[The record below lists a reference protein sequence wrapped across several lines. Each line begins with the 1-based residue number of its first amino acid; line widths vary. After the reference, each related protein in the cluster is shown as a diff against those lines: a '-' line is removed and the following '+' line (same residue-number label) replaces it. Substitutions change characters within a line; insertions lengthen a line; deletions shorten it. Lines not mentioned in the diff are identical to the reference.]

1 MGWLSVNNNYKYRAE
16 GAIREAEELVGIQQ
30 DRDFGQNLLAN
41 IRQYRI
47 AKEQLEAYGD
57 TDDVASSTSAGV
69 SSNVKS
75 TLAGE
80 VGYAYETSNRAEQ
93 IQQLQTFAQQQLGKY
108 KQQVKRASRNADILS
123 YGTRIAGAA
132 IGFVV
137 SGFNPAGAVA
147 GWQIG
152 GMAAAPTTFI
162 LGGDSVAM
170 KKNLGVSVSSAIS
183 YGVTSYI
190 NAPVESGGST
200 SVGGLG
206 SDSGFAYASGP
217 SGTYVAEGTVLE
229 TSNSGFA
236 YASGPSGSYTWR

>member
-30 DRDFGQNLLAN
+30 ERDFGQNLLAN

-57 TDDVASSTSAGV
+57 TDDITSSTSAGV
-69 SSNVKS
+69 TANVKS

-93 IQQLQTFAQQQLGKY
+93 IQQLQTFAQQQLSKY
-108 KQQVKRASRNADILS
+108 KQQVKRASRNADIVA
-123 YGTRIAGAA
+123 YGGKIVGAA
-132 IGFVV
+132 IGGIV
-137 SGFNPAGAVA
+137 GGPAGAMA

-152 GMAAAPTTFI
+152 GMFAAPTTFI

-170 KKNLGVSVSSAIS
+170 RKNLGVSVMSGIS
-183 YGVTSYI
+183 YGASSYLNAPGGDISAPADAGVSGGTKVISTSYDTAG
-190 NAPVESGGST
+190 NTFTHYDVTGYGNT
-200 SVGGLG
+200 SYGNVTI
-206 SDSGFAYASGP
+206 S
-217 SGTYVAEGTVLE
+217 SGT
-229 TSNSGFA
+229 
-236 YASGPSGSYTWR
+236 WR

>member
-30 DRDFGQNLLAN
+30 ERDFGQNLLAN

-57 TDDVASSTSAGV
+57 TDDITSSTSAGV
-69 SSNVKS
+69 TANVKS

-93 IQQLQTFAQQQLGKY
+93 IQHLQAFAQQQLGKY
-108 KQQVKRASRNADILS
+108 SQQVKRASRNADIVAF
-123 YGTRIAGAA
+123 GTKAVGAA

-137 SGFNPAGAVA
+137 GGPAGAMA

-170 KKNLGVSVSSAIS
+170 RKNLGVSVSSAIS
-183 YGVTSYI
+183 YGASSYLDAAGSATEAGGSVTEAGGSSSSFAY
-190 NAPVESGGST
+190 ESGGSY
-200 SVGGLG
+200 SR
-206 SDSGFAYASGP
+206 Y
-217 SGTYVAEGTVLE
+217 
-229 TSNSGFA
+229 
-236 YASGPSGSYTWR
+236 SYTSGGKTISGGTWR

>member
-30 DRDFGQNLLAN
+30 ERDFGQNLLAN

-57 TDDVASSTSAGV
+57 TDDITSSTSAGV
-69 SSNVKS
+69 TANVKS

-93 IQQLQTFAQQQLGKY
+93 IQHLQAFAQQQLSKY
-108 KQQVKRASRNADILS
+108 SQQVKRASRNADIVA
-123 YGTRIAGAA
+123 YGGKI
-132 IGFVV
+132 V
-137 SGFNPAGAVA
+137 GAVIGGIIGGPGGAMA

-170 KKNLGVSVSSAIS
+170 RKNLGVSVSSAIS
-183 YGVTSYI
+183 YGASSYLNAPGGDTSAPADAGVSEGTKVIGTSYDTAG
-190 NAPVESGGST
+190 NTVTHYDVTGYGNT
-200 SVGGLG
+200 SYGNVTV
-206 SDSGFAYASGP
+206 S
-217 SGTYVAEGTVLE
+217 SGT
-229 TSNSGFA
+229 
-236 YASGPSGSYTWR
+236 WR

>member
-16 GAIREAEELVGIQQ
+16 GAIREAEELVKIQQ
-30 DRDFGQNLLAN
+30 ERDFGQNLLAN

-57 TDDVASSTSAGV
+57 TDDITSSTSAGV
-69 SSNVKS
+69 TANVKS

-93 IQQLQTFAQQQLGKY
+93 IQQLQTFAQQQLSKY

-123 YGTRIAGAA
+123 YGTKIAGAA
-132 IGFVV
+132 IGGIV
-137 SGFNPAGAVA
+137 GGPAGAMT

-152 GMAAAPTTFI
+152 GMFAAPTTFI

-170 KKNLGVSVSSAIS
+170 RKNIGVSVMSAAS
-183 YGVTSYI
+183 YGASSYL
-190 NAPVESGGST
+190 NAPTESGGGAIEA
-200 SVGGLG
+200 GG
-206 SDSGFAYASGP
+206 SSSSFAYESG
-217 SGTYVAEGTVLE
+217 GV
-229 TSNSGFA
+229 
-236 YASGPSGSYTWR
+236 SGSYSYTSGGKTISSGTWR

>member
-30 DRDFGQNLLAN
+30 ERDFGQNLLAN

-57 TDDVASSTSAGV
+57 TDDITSSTSAGV
-69 SSNVKS
+69 TANVKS

-93 IQQLQTFAQQQLGKY
+93 IQHLQAFAQQQLGKY
-108 KQQVKRASRNADILS
+108 KQQVKRASRNADIVA
-123 YGTRIAGAA
+123 YGGKI
-132 IGFVV
+132 V
-137 SGFNPAGAVA
+137 GAVIGGIFGGPGGAMA

-170 KKNLGVSVSSAIS
+170 RKNLGVSVMSAIS
-183 YGVTSYI
+183 YGASSYLDAAKEGAAGGSVTEAGGSSSSFAY
-190 NAPVESGGST
+190 ESGGSY
-200 SVGGLG
+200 SR
-206 SDSGFAYASGP
+206 Y
-217 SGTYVAEGTVLE
+217 
-229 TSNSGFA
+229 
-236 YASGPSGSYTWR
+236 SYTSGGKTISGGTWR

>member
-30 DRDFGQNLLAN
+30 ERDFGQNLLAN

-57 TDDVASSTSAGV
+57 TDDITSSTSAGV
-69 SSNVKS
+69 TANVKS

-93 IQQLQTFAQQQLGKY
+93 IQHLQAFAQQQLGKY
-108 KQQVKRASRNADILS
+108 KQQVKRASRNADIVA
-123 YGTRIAGAA
+123 YGGKIVGAV
-132 IGFVV
+132 IGGIV
-137 SGFNPAGAVA
+137 GGPAGAMA

-162 LGGDSVAM
+162 LGGDTVAM
-170 KKNLGVSVSSAIS
+170 RKNLGVSISSAIS
-183 YGVTSYI
+183 YGASSYLD
-190 NAPVESGGST
+190 AAKEGVVES
-200 SVGGLG
+200 
-206 SDSGFAYASGP
+206 SGVSYSG
-217 SGTYVAEGTVLE
+217 Y
-229 TSNSGFA
+229 
-236 YASGPSGSYTWR
+236 SYTSGGKTISGGTWRQ

>member
-30 DRDFGQNLLAN
+30 ERDFGQNLLAN

-69 SSNVKS
+69 TANVKS

-108 KQQVKRASRNADILS
+108 KQQVKRASRNAEILS

-137 SGFNPAGAVA
+137 GGGPAGAAA
-147 GWQIG
+147 GWKIG
-152 GMAAAPTTFI
+152 GMLAAPTTFI
-162 LGGDSVAM
+162 LGGDTVAM
-170 KKNLGVSVSSAIS
+170 RKNLGVSVMSAAS
-183 YGVTSYI
+183 YGASSYL
-190 NAPVESGGST
+190 NAPTESGGS
-200 SVGGLG
+200 VVEAGG
-206 SDSGFAYASGP
+206 SSSSFAYESG
-217 SGTYVAEGTVLE
+217 GV
-229 TSNSGFA
+229 
-236 YASGPSGSYTWR
+236 SGSYSYTSGGKTISSGTWR

>member
-16 GAIREAEELVGIQQ
+16 GAIREAEELVEIQQ
-30 DRDFGQNLLAN
+30 ERDFGQNLLAN

-57 TDDVASSTSAGV
+57 TDDVSSSTSAGV

-108 KQQVKRASRNADILS
+108 KQQVKRASRNADIVA
-123 YGTRIAGAA
+123 YGAKIVGAT

-137 SGFNPAGAVA
+137 GGPAGAAA

-183 YGVTSYI
+183 YGATSYL
-190 NAPVESGGST
+190 NAPGGDISAPADAGVSGGTKVIST
-200 SVGGLG
+200 SYDTAGNTFTHYDVTGYGNTSYG
-206 SDSGFAYASGP
+206 NVTIS
-217 SGTYVAEGTVLE
+217 SGT
-229 TSNSGFA
+229 
-236 YASGPSGSYTWR
+236 WR

>member
-16 GAIREAEELVGIQQ
+16 GAIREAEELVEIQQ
-30 DRDFGQNLLAN
+30 NRDFGQNLLAN

-69 SSNVKS
+69 TANVKS

-93 IQQLQTFAQQQLGKY
+93 IQQLQSFAQQQLGKY

-137 SGFNPAGAVA
+137 SGFNPAGAYA

-162 LGGDSVAM
+162 LGGDTVAM
-170 KKNLGVSVSSAIS
+170 KKNLGVSIMSGIS
-183 YGVTSYI
+183 YGANSYL
-190 NAPVESGGST
+190 NAPTDTGGSVAEASGSSSSFAYESGG
-200 SVGGLG
+200 V
-206 SDSGFAYASGP
+206 
-217 SGTYVAEGTVLE
+217 
-229 TSNSGFA
+229 
-236 YASGPSGSYTWR
+236 SGSYSYTSGGKTISSGTWR